1 MPDVEGAS
9 TGAIG
14 LAPYGDLTEHSG
26 PPEIIVIP
34 DTYRKFLATDARS
47 VLITLFPQHYNFI
60 PNPAFRNDATGWEI
74 NAVPAADAYSWT
86 FASGTDAENVTL
98 LDSIINATSS
108 AVDPDPSTVDAFQN
122 DQLVYI
128 SGADVWLV
136 IDNGAGVF
144 LTVADAASV
153 GLGITGDVFG
163 YRIWDPATDT
173 LFPDDAWVG
182 QSVRLDGDASLR
194 YREGAGKFVY
204 VGPRVIANEPE
215 FFDPGRGS
223 AEWTFSIY
231 ARGSGRIKLSMD
243 AYAAEDRQDVTSG
256 PQYQDLTTVPDPF
269 TEPAGDP
276 AILGPEG
283 DVWILIDPLP
293 SEEPFYQSLDRP
305 PNFARVEEE
314 WQDVE
319 DDGRWHRFTATTT
332 ARVREGLGRVSFSGV
347 WWIDVQIEV
356 ENADGLLLSAAML
369 DPTEYPECQYFD
381 GDMVEEL
388 ELDDFIWEGDANN
401 SVSKYYFD
409 RMLRTQWLWERMG
422 FVVPA
427 GRPFQIFFGAYD
439 RPYVPP
445 KEALEVAG

>member
-74 NAVPAADAYSWT
+74 NSVPAADAYSWT

-108 AVDPDPSTVDAFQN
+108 AVDPDPSTVDPFQN

-153 GLGITGDVFG
+153 GLGITTDVFG
-163 YRIWDPATDT
+163 YRIWDPQVDT
-173 LFPDDAWVG
+173 LFGEDSWVG
-182 QSVRLDGDASLR
+182 QSVRVTGDGSMR
-194 YREGAGKFVY
+194 YREDTDQFVY
-204 VGPRVIANEPE
+204 VGPRGLDSDTLFELARI
-215 FFDPGRGS
+215 GS
-223 AEWTFSIY
+223 SEWTFSIY
-231 ARGSGRIKLSMD
+231 ARGSGRLRLSMD
-243 AYAAEDRQDVTSG
+243 AYYPADRQDIASG
-256 PQYQDLTTVPDPF
+256 PEYQNLSQVADPF
-269 TEPAGDP
+269 VEPAGDP
-276 AILGPEG
+276 AVLGPEG
-283 DVWILIDPLP
+283 DVWRLIEPAP
-293 SEEPFYQSLDRP
+293 SQAPYYETTDRP
-305 PNFARVEEE
+305 PAFASVEGGWEE
-314 WQDVE
+314 IP
-319 DDGRWHRFTATTT
+319 DDGRWHRFSITTR
-332 ARVREGLGRVSFSGV
+332 ARVEENEGLVAFTAA
-347 WWIDVQIEV
+347 WWIDAQIEWQD
-356 ENADGLLLSAAML
+356 ADVLLSAVML
-369 DPTEYPECQYFD
+369 DPTEYPECAYFD
-381 GDMVEEL
+381 GDMTEDAST
-388 ELDDFIWEGDANN
+388 DDFIWTGVSNA
-401 SVSKYYFD
+401 SVSEYYFD
-409 RMLRTQWLWERMG
+409 RLLRARWLWERMG

-427 GRPFQIFFGAYD
+427 GRPFQIFFGQYD
-439 RPYVPP
+439 RPYIPP
-445 KEALEVAG
+445 EEALEVGG